1 MGSEVDREQTSS
13 ILGKFRSTLERVP
26 CLSHTI
32 GLKPKLKPD
41 NLNVEPRKQIRRSH
55 GNFGISDAPVIG
67 LAPDGSFTLVNR
79 KDPSPTNS
87 PRPVDPA
94 PNLNITELSDKGV
107 ELDRK
112 TYISRDQYKDG
123 NIQQKFKDSYKLK
136 ELERGAILDQIS
148 NSDLK
153 PVFNDLGVPHLE
165 DVRYQSTEISSKNSS
180 KEGVTE
186 AKVFAQKGIIV
197 GEYFSPEN
205 DMNAPGQRLN
215 LSDLTFI
222 LWKDSTSDNR
232 VEHLQAYVI
241 RNM

>member
-1 MGSEVDREQTSS
+1 MWYPGS
-13 ILGKFRSTLERVP
+13 KFGGVHR
-26 CLSHTI
+26 
-32 GLKPKLKPD
+32 
-41 NLNVEPRKQIRRSH
+41 
-55 GNFGISDAPVIG
+55 NFGISDAPA
-67 LAPDGSFTLVNR
+67 LALGSDGTITIINGE
-79 KDPSPTNS
+79 DPSPTS
-87 PRPVDPA
+87 PPRPVDPA
-94 PNLNITELSDKGV
+94 PYLNITEITEKGV

-112 TYISRDQYKDG
+112 TYISRDEYEDV
-123 NIQQKFKDSYKLK
+123 NIQQKFKDSYTVK

-241 RNM
+241 RNVVSKIT